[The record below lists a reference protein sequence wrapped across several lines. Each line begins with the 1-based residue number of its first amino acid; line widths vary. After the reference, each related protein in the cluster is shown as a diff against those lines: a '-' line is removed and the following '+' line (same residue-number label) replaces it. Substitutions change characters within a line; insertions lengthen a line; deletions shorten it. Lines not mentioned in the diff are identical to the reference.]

1 MFHRS
6 KGTFK
11 AKQHVAA
18 NTKEFQPDSEFS
30 FKNARIICYG
40 RNGLICDIHTLL
52 NRQIVIFI
60 RVPLHFRKASI
71 FCFASPKQASK

>member
-30 FKNARIICYG
+30 FKTP
-40 RNGLICDIHTLL
+40 GLYVTG
-52 NRQIVIFI
+52 VTG
-60 RVPLHFRKASI
+60 
-71 FCFASPKQASK
+71 